1 MPWRQASLLWE
12 SQPQGCGE
20 RSGQRERK
28 SVTDTSC
35 PRVIMQPFFF
45 LLMSLK
51 SSHSYK
57 WNSLRLVFKVLLKRP
72 ALQRV
77 PAASCVSI
85 LTQWLLWCN
94 IAYGFCFC
102 GCPPSELPSISEEFL
117 TTWTLVKSSI
127 RVPLWKWK
135 DHILL
140 QPLWQPGYR
149 CVIWA
154 RSAGHARLGYWL
166 RKYQCKEISR
176 KTENLF

>member
-1 MPWRQASLLWE
+1 
-12 SQPQGCGE
+12 
-20 RSGQRERK
+20 
-28 SVTDTSC
+28 
-35 PRVIMQPFFF
+35 MQPFFF

-102 GCPPSELPSISEEFL
+102 GCPPSELPSYIWGIPYHLNFSKKQHQSPTMEVKGSHTSPAPLAARIQVCDLSSVSWTCPPGILTQEISMQRNKQENREFIL
-117 TTWTLVKSSI
+117 ATAMSGFHARVACSI
-127 RVPLWKWK
+127 
-135 DHILL
+135 H
-140 QPLWQPGYR
+140 LWQ
-149 CVIWA
+149 
-154 RSAGHARLGYWL
+154 
-166 RKYQCKEISR
+166 
-176 KTENLF
+176 